1 MSRVEKFGCCVF
13 AVFSIWVFFFVV
25 DWDVIF
31 YEHEQ
36 PQETYQLFRYINLEN
51 VEVMAQEVTTEPTTE
66 PVQLYDV
73 PLDAELQE
81 YIIEKSEAHNIS
93 PALIFAIIE
102 IESNYDIWAEGDGG
116 YSQGL
121 MQISTKWHK
130 DRMDKL
136 GVTDLFN
143 PYKNIDVGIDI
154 LSELLANYEDVTFSL
169 MVYNGGFD
177 YAINNINNGIYS
189 TDYTDYVTSR
199 CLELQSRR

>member
-1 MSRVEKFGCCVF
+1 M
-13 AVFSIWVFFFVV
+13 
-25 DWDVIF
+25 
-31 YEHEQ
+31 
-36 PQETYQLFRYINLEN
+36 
-51 VEVMAQEVTTEPTTE
+51 
-66 PVQLYDV
+66 
-73 PLDAELQE
+73 
-81 YIIEKSEAHNIS
+81 
-93 PALIFAIIE
+93 
-102 IESNYDIWAEGDGG
+102 AEGDGG

-143 PYKNIDVGIDI
+143 PYENIDIGIDI
-154 LSELLANYEDVTFSL
+154 FAELLVKYEDVTFSL

-177 YAINNINNGIYS
+177 YAINNINNEIYS